1 MELPTLREETAKR
14 KVAEFRDKMLEAGE
28 LTSLEREALLKE
40 MQTFCDSLSTGNV
53 VLGGAGI
60 GLGASVLPVI
70 GTITGPVIGGIY
82 GAYKARKLAHYRDEV
97 LEMIRRL
104 AR

>member
-14 KVAEFRDKMLEAGE
+14 KVAEFRDKMLAATS
-28 LTSLEREALLKE
+28 LTTLEREALVKE
-40 MQTFCDSLSTGNV
+40 MQAFCDSLSTGNV

-70 GTITGPVIGGIY
+70 GTITGPVIGGIW
-82 GAYKARKLAHYRDEV
+82 GALKARKLAHYRDEV
-97 LEMIRRL
+97 LAMIRRL

>member
-1 MELPTLREETAKR
+1 MELPTLREETARK
-14 KVAEFRDKMLEAGE
+14 KVAYFRSEMLRISEMTARE
-28 LTSLEREALLKE
+28 RASLIRE

-60 GLGASVLPVI
+60 GLGASILPVI

-82 GAYKARKLAHYRDEV
+82 GAYKAQKLSRYREEV
-97 LEMIRRL
+97 LEMIRTL
-104 AR
+104 AG

>member
-14 KVAEFRDKMLEAGE
+14 KVAEFRDKMLGAES
-28 LTSLEREALLKE
+28 LTTLEREALLEE
-40 MQTFCDSLSTGNV
+40 MQTFCASLSTGNV

-70 GTITGPVIGGIY
+70 GTITGPVIGGIW
-82 GAYKARKLAHYRDEV
+82 GAFKAKKLAHYRDEV
-97 LEMIRRL
+97 LAMIRRL